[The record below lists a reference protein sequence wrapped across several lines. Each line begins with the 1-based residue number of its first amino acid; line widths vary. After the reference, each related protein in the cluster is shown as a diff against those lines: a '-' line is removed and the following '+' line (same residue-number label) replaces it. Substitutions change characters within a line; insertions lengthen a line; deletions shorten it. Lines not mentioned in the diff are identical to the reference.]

1 MSHASR
7 PSVVNGA
14 VAVIRDWLQEQ
25 GFHPGALSPQ
35 TRWNEDLGLTSLEAV
50 ELLVELEDRL
60 GLSIPDADAKRM
72 ITIQDLL
79 DHVTSTVGPRLET
92 RQKHAKPLALAASA
106 CLRVSQA
113 GRPRVPAPRPP

>member
-7 PSVVNGA
+7 PPVANGA
-14 VAVIRDWLQEQ
+14 VAVIRDWLREQ

-72 ITIQDLL
+72 MTIQDLL

-92 RQKHAKPLALAASA
+92 RQEHAKP
-106 CLRVSQA
+106 
-113 GRPRVPAPRPP
+113 PAPPPPHASG